1 LKGVPLAWVVA
12 RPGAATVLTTVYNTS
27 DGSSRLWASQDHGL
41 TWSLVLGIPS
51 AARPSID
58 RSDASRIVV
67 AGPNDSLWHSLD
79 SGVSWQ
85 PIGRIP
91 VGSGSTLT
99 SDYPSI
105 YASTYAGNRYRL
117 FRSTDEG
124 ASWADV
130 TPPEIP
136 ISITA
141 YAVGDGAIYAGA
153 PSHFCRSTD
162 AAATWTCS
170 SFPQYPTKIVETR
183 GTGGQ
188 SVPRLIVLSFDHAYV
203 SDDLGATWSTTAELS
218 TSAGSASVAAGPSGS
233 IALLGTPR
241 GILRSADGGLSWA
254 RAGAGLR
261 ASSVQ
266 SLTADPHDPST
277 LWIDTGFYGDSD
289 GDLFRSSDAG
299 DTWSPGNGPPASVLP
314 PHPRRGPVRFIHA
327 LRRLAVALPLRDAG
341 GTWTMLSSL
350 PGTYVQT
357 VAADPVTGTVWA
369 ASSAGLFESSDR
381 GETWSGPEVSREVY
395 SLLVDAN
402 GTGAT
407 YAGSYFDIDT
417 GFYAY
422 PFGGAL
428 FFSPG
433 AGDGFVRESH
443 DFGSFVTAIAA
454 DPFDEQ
460 RLYVGAY
467 NGIFSSADAG
477 ATWSGPAPESTR
489 FGRVNSLVADPVRAG
504 HIYAATDTGVYR
516 STDHA
521 ESWQAFSAGLGFL
534 AANALVI
541 SPDGRTLRVGTNGGG
556 VFELDLEGAVPFL
569 PCEET
574 SNRLCLVG
582 RRYAVELF
590 ASRSDA
596 GESQPAS
603 AWPLGDRAGYFG
615 FGFATGDASLPEVVV
630 KILGEGAFGTPGA
643 RIFYTSLTTLPWTLT
658 VTDTVTGLSETFQ
671 NDPAAPLLRGR
682 GPIVRVRRY
691 GHGAP
696 AGRPDIRPGVPPPA
710 QRAILGHAH
719 RHRASGD
726 ELAVKAVPETDR
738 FGYFSFP
745 GAVGDPTFP
754 EVVVKMI
761 DYRLITGKFWV
772 FQAGLTSFE
781 YTLTITDTETEESRT
796 YEGNTPFCG
805 RRIRRIPVTAGAL
818 GLRQHS
824 ALIHGARKARCPLG
838 RSSHEWS
845 RRRDSYGVRSLLLAL
860 ALVAPATGAAA
871 QAYGLG
877 DQVLTVGSAA
887 FQPTPLILRRQQ
899 ASLRRLLYGQIEY
912 VAPLTLPDGAEI
924 FQCACTDMSRL
935 EAPCTPRSS

>member
-1 LKGVPLAWVVA
+1 VDP
-12 RPGAATVLTTVYNTS
+12 T
-27 DGSSRLWASQDHGL
+27 
-41 TWSLVLGIPS
+41 
-51 AARPSID
+51 
-58 RSDASRIVV
+58 
-67 AGPNDSLWHSLD
+67 DS
-79 SGVSWQ
+79 
-85 PIGRIP
+85 
-91 VGSGSTLT
+91 STL
-99 SDYPSI
+99 
-105 YASTYAGNRYRL
+105 
-117 FRSTDEG
+117 F
-124 ASWADV
+124 
-130 TPPEIP
+130 
-136 ISITA
+136 
-141 YAVGDGAIYAGA
+141 
-153 PSHFCRSTD
+153 
-162 AAATWTCS
+162 
-170 SFPQYPTKIVETR
+170 
-183 GTGGQ
+183 
-188 SVPRLIVLSFDHAYV
+188 
-203 SDDLGATWSTTAELS
+203 
-218 TSAGSASVAAGPSGS
+218 AGS
-233 IALLGTPR
+233 
-241 GILRSADGGLSWA
+241 
-254 RAGAGLR
+254 
-261 ASSVQ
+261 Q
-266 SLTADPHDPST
+266 
-277 LWIDTGFYGDSD
+277 
-289 GDLFRSSDAG
+289 
-299 DTWSPGNGPPASVLP
+299 VLY
-314 PHPRRGPVRFIHA
+314 RTE
-327 LRRLAVALPLRDAG
+327 DAG
-341 GTWTMLSSL
+341 GSWTAVPSL
-350 PGTYVQT
+350 PGSYVQT
-357 VAADPVTGTVWA
+357 VAADPATRTVWA
-369 ASSAGLFESSDR
+369 ASSQGLFQSADH
-381 GETWSGPEVSREVY
+381 GDTWTGPQVAREVY
-395 SLLVDAN
+395 SLLVGAN
-402 GTGAT
+402 ETGAV
-407 YAGSYFDIDT
+407 YAGSFFDIDT

-596 GESQPAS
+596 GESHPAS
-603 AWPLGDRAGYFG
+603 AWPLGDRSGYFG
-615 FGFATGDASLPEVVV
+615 FAFATGDASLPEVVV

-671 NDPAAPLLRGR
+671 NDPAAPFCGGAARSFASVDTATERRQAVPIFAQESLRLLNGR
-682 GPIVRVRRY
+682 FSVTLT
-691 GHGAP
+691 A
-696 AGRPDIRPGVPPPA
+696 
-710 QRAILGHAH
+710 
-719 RHRASGD
+719 HRASGD

-805 RRIRRIPVTAGAL
+805 SADTSAFPISAGAWDY
-818 GLRQHS
+818 GHTPRQS
-824 ALIHGARKARCPLG
+824 G
-838 RSSHEWS
+838 
-845 RRRDSYGVRSLLLAL
+845 
-860 ALVAPATGAAA
+860 APAA
-871 QAYGLG
+871 
-877 DQVLTVGSAA
+877 
-887 FQPTPLILRRQQ
+887 PT
-899 ASLRRLLYGQIEY
+899 
-912 VAPLTLPDGAEI
+912 
-924 FQCACTDMSRL
+924 
-935 EAPCTPRSS
+935 SSGTR